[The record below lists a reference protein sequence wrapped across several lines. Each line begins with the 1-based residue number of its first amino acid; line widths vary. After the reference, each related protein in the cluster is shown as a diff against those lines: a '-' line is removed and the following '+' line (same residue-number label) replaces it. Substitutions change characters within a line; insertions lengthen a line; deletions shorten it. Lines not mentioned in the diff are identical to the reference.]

1 MVDSS
6 TLIPSNREPALKTR
20 DIATL
25 TNPHLPLSNN
35 GYNPPLRQKMQ
46 VVDNADFFLGDFP
59 CYFFQLNFTVLFT
72 EAKL

>member
-1 MVDSS
+1 
-6 TLIPSNREPALKTR
+6 
-20 DIATL
+20 
-25 TNPHLPLSNN
+25 
-35 GYNPPLRQKMQ
+35 MQ